1 MEQQI
6 FFKLNGLKKILNWE
20 IKDYDDFS
28 KNKEFII
35 FTIEQIE
42 DFFKQK
48 FNINYDL
55 NEGNTQNNLSIKHLN
70 DKEKKGKILE
80 EKRIEKEEKLNNE
93 KKK

>member
-55 NEGNTQNNLSIKHLN
+55 NEGNTQNNL
-70 DKEKKGKILE
+70 
-80 EKRIEKEEKLNNE
+80 
-93 KKK
+93 

>member
-6 FFKLNGLKKILNWE
+6 FFKLNGLKKILNCE
-20 IKDYDDFS
+20 ISNYEDFS

-42 DFFKQK
+42 DFFKTK

-55 NEGNTQNNLSIKHLN
+55 NEINNNNNNNTPNKKNYSI
-70 DKEKKGKILE
+70 IL
-80 EKRIEKEEKLNNE
+80 K
-93 KKK
+93 